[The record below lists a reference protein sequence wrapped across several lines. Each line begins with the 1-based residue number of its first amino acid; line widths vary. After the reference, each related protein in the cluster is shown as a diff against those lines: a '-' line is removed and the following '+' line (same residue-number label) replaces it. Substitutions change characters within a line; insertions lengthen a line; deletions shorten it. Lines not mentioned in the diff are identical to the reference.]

1 MTPMNKTFNWES
13 PPPISADEGFF
24 PALGEWQSMTKPN
37 RAGTIAPLEF
47 PLEMNLTLKGQNICG
62 K

>member
-13 PPPISADEGFF
+13 PPLIAADEGFF
-24 PALGEWQSMTKPN
+24 PFGRVAVMTKPN
-37 RAGTIAPLEF
+37 RAGTIAPPEF
-47 PLEMNLTLKGQNICG
+47 PLEMNLTLKGRNICG